1 LSSSISSSTDTNQ
14 EKQRRKQLVSEGLDL
29 ILSLFIA
36 VGQQRLFPRTIMTK
50 NLNGQIVVHTKE
62 QILYWFEQ
70 ADYQDCRINAY
81 PAFLSKAEERDYDRG
96 INLNLFAPNIL
107 FIDLDAKK
115 FDSKAS
121 LQKALKQ
128 ILKNI
133 ASLLYD
139 VKPLVLWSGYGYHI
153 VIPVN
158 AKDALENIMDFIEY
172 TAEPSKE
179 FMQFAERFL
188 SLNKADTA
196 NNPGFKSCLL
206 RVPYTFN
213 SKCVGEEIDAEVKII
228 QQWDSSKPLPCIDNL
243 LIEFQTFLVDIKLKA
258 EIKENKYKFNTSC
271 TATTNILPYVERLLH
286 MSIADYRKFAIS
298 LILAPYLVNI
308 QHLSDTEAF
317 CRIKEWLL
325 RCNKVKNLEPSIAY
339 FDDLAMKAIQ
349 RARNSGIK
357 PLKFQGTLMVKNKA
371 LYEMLR

>member
-1 LSSSISSSTDTNQ
+1 MSSSISSSTDTNQ

-271 TATTNILPYVERLLH
+271 TATAAHSVW
-286 MSIADYRKFAIS
+286 DK
-298 LILAPYLVNI
+298 
-308 QHLSDTEAF
+308 
-317 CRIKEWLL
+317 
-325 RCNKVKNLEPSIAY
+325 
-339 FDDLAMKAIQ
+339 
-349 RARNSGIK
+349 
-357 PLKFQGTLMVKNKA
+357 
-371 LYEMLR
+371 